1 ERAAKIALNAM
12 VVKHPRDCRLR
23 FAFGE
28 PELGVLEFD
37 NLLAEGLPLLDVLD
51 SESKRALDHGLGMDC
66 NAETLARQIVH
77 ELREALTFLSTEQVL
92 RRQLHVLEE
101 QFGGV
106 GGIEAEL
113 LELAAAAKT
122 GRILF
127 PPPSAIRPWR
137 PYSHRSSRRR

>member
-1 ERAAKIALNAM
+1 AAKIALDAM

-51 SESKRALDHGLGMDC
+51 SKSKCALNHGLGMNRDD
-66 NAETLARQIVH
+66 ETLARKIVH
-77 ELREALTFLSTEQVL
+77 ELREALAFLSTEQVL

-101 QFGGV
+101 QFRGV
-106 GGIEAEL
+106 GGIEAALPEL
-113 LELAAAAKT
+113 PAAAKT
-122 GRILF
+122 A
-127 PPPSAIRPWR
+127 PT
-137 PYSHRSSRRR
+137 